1 MFTFKEWCKLNEG
14 GNVVIDNTAAERIDL
29 KKLNRQKVV
38 SEIGKALKSISDR
51 YKTLTGFPLWGDDL
65 FKNKSFLSG
74 SSLHL
79 FNNEIPDETFIK
91 HKPTVGDID
100 TQVDGNQKKQIE
112 DFLQKL
118 PAGEKV
124 GNTIYVG
131 YKPSG
136 DQFITLWTVPE
147 LGISVQVDLEMVDFK
162 DGRPTP
168 WSAFSHGAPWED
180 LSVGIKGVFQKYLLR
195 AFQAR
200 TAKDVLIRAKSSRG
214 KDKVIRKSNLAFSLK
229 GLRVRMT
236 PVLDDQGNQT
246 FKNGMPVYD
255 EIDSAKSDYITDFD
269 VLFTSFFGVKG
280 SKAEVEQMSS
290 FVGLVEL
297 MKKYMS
303 QSDQKKVVNGFANI
317 LWEKGAQ
324 GLVRGDPRADY
335 DTKIVAFNYITK
347 ELGIGSVDDYDSLIS
362 SYYQGYKV

>member
-1 MFTFKEWCKLNEG
+1 MLSFKKWYNLHEG
-14 GNVVIDNTAAERIDL
+14 GNVVIGDTAAERIDL
-29 KKLNRQKVV
+29 KTIDRKKVV
-38 SEIGKALKSISDR
+38 SEIGKALKAISDR
-51 YKTLTGFPLWGDDL
+51 YASFHGMPLWGDDL
-65 FKNKSFLSG
+65 FKDKGFLSG

-79 FNNEIPDETFIK
+79 FNTSIPDETFVK

-112 DFLQKL
+112 DFLKKL

-124 GNTIYVG
+124 GNTLYVG

-136 DQFITLWTVPE
+136 DQFITLWTIPS
-147 LGISVQVDLEMVDFK
+147 LGISVQVDLELVDFK

-168 WSAFSHGAPWED
+168 WSTFSHGSPWED
-180 LSVGIKGVFQKYLLR
+180 LSMGIKGVFQKYLLR

-200 TAKDVLIRAKSSRG
+200 TAKDVLIRAKSPRG
-214 KDKVIRKSNLAFSLK
+214 KDKIIRKSDLAFSLK

-236 PVLDDQGNQT
+236 PVLDIQGNQV

-255 EIDSAKSDYITDFD
+255 EVDSATADYITDLD

-280 SKAEVEQMSS
+280 NKAEVEQMGS
-290 FVGLVEL
+290 FVGLVGL

-303 QSDQKKVVNGFANI
+303 QTDQKKVLDGFANV

-335 DTKIVAFNYITK
+335 DTKIRAFDYITK
-347 ELGIGSVDDYDSLIS
+347 GLGIGSIEDFDSLIK
-362 SYYQGYKV
+362 SYYSGYK